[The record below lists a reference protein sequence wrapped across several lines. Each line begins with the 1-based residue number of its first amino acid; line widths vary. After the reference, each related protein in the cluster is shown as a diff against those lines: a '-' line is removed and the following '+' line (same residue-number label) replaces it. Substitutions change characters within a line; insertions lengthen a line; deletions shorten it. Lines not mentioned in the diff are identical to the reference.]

1 MIIYYFIDF
10 YVKVSLEK
18 EVDMIR
24 VQQGKMR
31 DFLVQVRINC

>member
-1 MIIYYFIDF
+1 MILYYFIDF

-31 DFLVQVRINC
+31 DFLVQV